1 MKAMVYFWFK
11 NVILKWVIHMSEKV
25 KSFVLLHCILLVY
38 SVSSI
43 LSKLASKQEF
53 LSFKFIALYG
63 AVLFILVFYA
73 LMWQQVLKRLPLV
86 TAYANKSV
94 TVIWGLIW
102 GVLFFHEAISITKIL
117 GILIIMAGVYL
128 VVTGEEKA

>member
-1 MKAMVYFWFK
+1 
-11 NVILKWVIHMSEKV
+11 MSEKV